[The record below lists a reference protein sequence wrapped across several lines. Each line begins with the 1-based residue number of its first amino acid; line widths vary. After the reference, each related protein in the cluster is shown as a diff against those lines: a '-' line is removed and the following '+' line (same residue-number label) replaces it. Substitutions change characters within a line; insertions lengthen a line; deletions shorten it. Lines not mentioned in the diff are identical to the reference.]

1 MTRYRD
7 GFEPVSN
14 LFAFWSYGSFPFVL
28 GGPVVAMNADGRV
41 LLATY
46 GGRIVRP
53 CHLTT
58 KKAGAAM
65 LAELEKL
72 CAEHDKAEKTFR
84 NEWRAKV
91 AELLPFVGT
100 M

>member
-14 LFAFWSYGSFPFVL
+14 LFAFWSYTSFPFVL
-28 GGPVVAMNADGRV
+28 GGPVVAMHADGRV

-46 GGRIVRP
+46 GGMTVRP

-58 KKAGAAM
+58 KKAGAAL

-72 CAEHDKAEKTFR
+72 RSQHAKEEKAFQAK
-84 NEWRAKV
+84 WRSRA
-91 AELLPFVGT
+91 AELLPSAGT